1 MGVGDRFGPL
11 LLGELVEHR
20 HVVEARAQ
28 FLHATQFGLRVRKL
42 AGDLLRVLLVVPQL
56 RIGRL
61 VFEFV
66 DAAAQLLDIE
76 NLLDRGQS
84 GVELVEVSGNV
95 RMHSYPGYRVNRRV
109 RRCTGHTPVGA
120 SRSSST
126 EGLSPVQ

>member
-1 MGVGDRFGPL
+1 M
-11 LLGELVEHR
+11 
-20 HVVEARAQ
+20 
-28 FLHATQFGLRVRKL
+28 
-42 AGDLLRVLLVVPQL
+42 
-56 RIGRL
+56 
-61 VFEFV
+61 FEFV